1 MKKQRTKHTKPLKP
15 RKRQNAP
22 TVVKTLRLPL
32 DWPFLPGCISTAYSR
47 CGQPR
52 CACKGKP
59 PKLHGPY
66 YRWTG
71 LVAGKPTTITLNAA
85 EAQECQRRIKRFR
98 RLQKRLQ
105 QWIAQ
110 GIRYAPWN
118 QRQD

>member
-1 MKKQRTKHTKPLKP
+1 MQPQKSKPTHPK
-15 RKRQNAP
+15 NGSN
-22 TVVKTLRLPL
+22 TVKTLRLRL
-32 DWPFLPGCISTAYSR
+32 DWPLLPGCISTARSR

-71 LVAGKPTTITLNAA
+71 LVAGKPTTITLSPT
-85 EAQECQRRIKRFR
+85 EARECQRRIKRFR
-98 RLQKRLQ
+98 RLQKCLRQLV
-105 QWIAQ
+105 AK
-110 GIRYAPWN
+110 GIRCAPWN